1 MWSTKHKNNSKNK
14 SVCRCFFPQSGNQN
28 KCNGHKQRSKNT
40 AWHLYTLPYVVCLHQ
55 CIQPTQRRCGGKAKA
70 PTTIQAMICVL
81 FFASAAGRREGREGF
96 AVCLRRS
103 GNRRRGREAGSA
115 SAVYEFKVG
124 LHATTVC
131 KSHAISNGWSS
142 CWMDVT

>member
-1 MWSTKHKNNSKNK
+1 MTFIHATI
-14 SVCRCFFPQSGNQN
+14 
-28 KCNGHKQRSKNT
+28 RS
-40 AWHLYTLPYVVCLHQ
+40 VCLHQ
-55 CIQPTQRRCGGKAKA
+55 CIKPTQRCGGKAKA

-81 FFASAAGRREGREGF
+81 FFASATRTGRGEGREGF

-131 KSHAISNGWSS
+131 KSHAINAIRFGFAL
-142 CWMDVT
+142 DVT